1 MNLDLY
7 FFGTSAS
14 YPTLTRNVSSV
25 GIKFGSE
32 LVLFDC
38 GEGSQRQIMGAEGV
52 TFMQLNRV
60 FISHFHGDHYL
71 GLLGMLQTMHMNDR
85 KKDIDVY
92 GPKGTV
98 RFMKGFM
105 ASGYVGIGFPVKV
118 HELDQGME
126 LDMKKYKIIPFGLKH
141 HDIPTLGYVFQEA
154 ERPGKFDKL
163 RALELGIPEGPMFG
177 KLQRGE
183 SIEVKDRIITPDMVL
198 GPTRPGRKVV
208 YALDTVPTENVVK
221 YARDADVLIHDSTG
235 SYDIQE
241 KMQRYGHTTAGEA
254 ADIAKKAGV
263 EKLILT
269 HISPRYEKDS
279 KKLLEEARATF
290 PNTKIARDMMVYS
303 VELRL

>member
-38 GEGSQRQIMGAEGV
+38 GEGSQRQIMAAEGV
-52 TFMQLNRV
+52 TFMQLHRV

-85 KKDIDVY
+85 KKGIDVY

-98 RFMKGFM
+98 RFMKNLM

-118 HELDQGME
+118 HELEQGME
-126 LDMKKYKIIPFGLKH
+126 LDMKRYKIIPFALEH
-141 HDIPTLGYVFQEA
+141 HDIPTLGYVFHEA
-154 ERPGKFDKL
+154 ERPGKFDKP
-163 RALELGIPEGPMFG
+163 RAVELGVPEGPLFG
-177 KLQRGE
+177 KLQRGQ
-183 SIEVKDRIITPDMVL
+183 SVEVEGQTVTPDMVI

-208 YALDTVPTENVVK
+208 YALDTVPTDNVVEH
-221 YARDADVLIHDSTG
+221 AENADVLVHDSTG
-235 SYDIQE
+235 SYDIKE
-241 KMQRYGHTTAGEA
+241 KMQRYGHTTAREA
-254 ADIAKKAGV
+254 AEIAKRAGV
-263 EKLILT
+263 ETLILT

-279 KKLLEEARATF
+279 KRLLEEAREIF
-290 PNTKIARDMMVYS
+290 PNTEIARDMMLYS
-303 VELRL
+303 VELKK